1 MVITPIPY
9 APSHVRQIHCLAAE
23 PDACFLRISVS
34 DDGQDVA
41 YETMMLSHLRSGVR
55 SLELR
60 SGAHG
65 TRIEL
70 CSLLLDVTFNPDV
83 EYTMAQVSS
92 HGSCGWRRL
101 MTARLKMLDRE
112 LDGYLDKLDGREPQ
126 PGEWEGELAHHDGE
140 DKQDS
145 EEPAAV
151 APKAVQQPQ

>member
-60 SGAHG
+60 SVAHG

-92 HGSCGWRRL
+92 HL
-101 MTARLKMLDRE
+101 
-112 LDGYLDKLDGREPQ
+112 
-126 PGEWEGELAHHDGE
+126 
-140 DKQDS
+140 
-145 EEPAAV
+145 
-151 APKAVQQPQ
+151 